1 MRAEPLPSSSR
12 RVQALV
18 LGGWLALGL
27 LESAKTYLDL
37 RLSRQS
43 PSWTAALTG
52 DMPWWLAWAALT
64 PLVVAAARHW
74 RLDSGGLRV
83 FAAHTLGSV
92 LVATAHNLVVGTI
105 FYFTT
110 SQGTEVGYRGEF
122 YPMTLAIQLR
132 MLFLGYFVVNVLTYW
147 AIAGGYYALEYYR
160 RTREGEMRAVR
171 LEADLHQARLEA
183 LRMELNP
190 HFLFNTLNTVAS
202 LVEQQR
208 YDGAVRMLARLGD
221 LLRTTLDH
229 ADDQQIVL
237 TRELEFLEIYLEIV
251 RTRFCDRLTVDL
263 AIDRDTRAALV
274 PTLILQ
280 PLVENAV
287 RHGVAQRTGPGRI
300 TVSARHSDG
309 RLELSVTDRAE
320 GAAVVEGAGHDRP
333 GNGIGLANT
342 RRRLE
347 QLYGGA
353 GSVRLEPLGDGRGSL
368 VTVSLPFATGQAV

>member
-1 MRAEPLPSSSR
+1 MRAEASPSSSR
-12 RVQALV
+12 RVRALV
-18 LGGWLALGL
+18 LGGWVALGL
-27 LESAKTYLDL
+27 LESAKGYLNL
-37 RLSRQS
+37 RLSQQS

-52 DMPWWLAWAALT
+52 NMPWWLAWAALT
-64 PLVVAAARHW
+64 PLVVVAARRW
-74 RLDSGGLRV
+74 RLDAGGPSALAGHALASV
-83 FAAHTLGSV
+83 VVAAAH
-92 LVATAHNLVVGTI
+92 HLVVGTI
-105 FYFTT
+105 FYLTT

-132 MLFLGYFVVNVLTYW
+132 IFFFGYFAVNVLTYW